1 MEGALARFPLSEIA
15 QNDDKCDLAKIGP
28 IPTAGRPL
36 DFGSLP
42 NPFIVFGCRGPKL
55 LEMGSSWLRGLN
67 SAVFGNFCPSFFSF
81 FRLGRIAG
89 PVAVLQ
95 FLLMFKEHNKP

>member
-15 QNDDKCDLAKIGP
+15 QNDDKCDLARIGS

-36 DFGSLP
+36 DFDSLP

-67 SAVFGNFCPSFFSF
+67 SAFLETFVPVF
-81 FRLGRIAG
+81 FR
-89 PVAVLQ
+89 
-95 FLLMFKEHNKP
+95 FFD